1 MPINRYRTKRL
12 KQSKKSFLGRSF
24 LISIVLNIILLFVF
38 GNMIA
43 FDFTMPLPE
52 KELTLVSLVEIPAPK
67 QPESKKPEI
76 TEKKAIAQ
84 LEVKPKAKPILPE
97 PPKTKEEV
105 TETKVVSKEELTK
118 GIPKVEVKTP
128 EIETKP
134 VSEVPPTA
142 QIKESLGE
150 DISVSSE
157 YFKQAIT
164 SRKEVK
170 GEVFK
175 PGESQLKVNLGEKEE
190 ENIEATYGTIVNP
203 GEITT
208 LPEVKEK
215 ESPFGSRPLSI
226 MVENSEGARPQSGLD
241 KANIVYEV
249 LAEGGITRFLAIY
262 YDKDAEEVGPIRSA
276 RPYFVSKSL
285 EHQAIY
291 VHVGGSEEAYNFI
304 KEEKIDDINEFVDF
318 QPFWRSTDRK
328 PPHNL
333 YTSTIKLRKEANKL
347 GYIEMIKKQDY
358 IFETDI
364 NERLTGK
371 EANSIVIPYNS
382 TYTVS
387 YKYQPDSMKYLRFM
401 NGEPHIDFKTKE
413 QLAVDNI
420 IIQIAKTKII
430 DEEGRLAVDFVGKG
444 TGLLFFKGGSEEIIW
459 EKQDLSSKTVFMY
472 KEGDR
477 IALTPGNVWIQIVPS
492 DLKIQY

>member
-24 LISIVLNIILLFVF
+24 LISIILNIILLYAF

-43 FDFTMPLPE
+43 FDFTRPLPE
-52 KELTLVSLVEIPAPK
+52 KELILVSLVEIPAPK

-76 TEKKAIAQ
+76 TEEKAIAQ
-84 LEVKPKAKPILPE
+84 LEVKPKAKPISPE
-97 PPKTKEEV
+97 PPKIKEEV
-105 TETKVVSKEELTK
+105 TETKVVRKEELTE
-118 GIPKVEVKTP
+118 GAPKVEVKTP

-134 VSEVPPTA
+134 VSVVSPA
-142 QIKESLGE
+142 QTKESLGE
-150 DISVSSE
+150 DISVSTE
-157 YFKQAIT
+157 YFKQAIA

-170 GEVFK
+170 GEIFE

-190 ENIEATYGTIVNP
+190 ENIEATYGTVVNP

-241 KANIVYEV
+241 KANIVYEA

-262 YDKDAEEVGPIRSA
+262 YDQDAEEVGPIRSA

-318 QPFWRSTDRK
+318 QPFWRSKERK

-347 GYIEMIKKQDY
+347 GYIEMIKKQEY
-358 IFETDI
+358 QFEIDI
-364 NERLTGK
+364 NERLTGR
-371 EANSIVIPYNS
+371 ERDSIAIPYNS
-382 TYTVS
+382 IYTVS
-387 YKYQPDSMKYLRFM
+387 YKYQPESMKYLRFM
-401 NGEPHIDFKTKE
+401 NGEPHIDSKTKE

-420 IIQIAKTKII
+420 IIQFVETKII

-444 TGLLFFKGGSEEIIW
+444 KGLLFFKGGSTEITW
-459 EKQDLSSKTVFMY
+459 EKPDPRSRTLFLDM
-472 KEGDR
+472 EGNR
-477 IALTPGNVWIQIVPS
+477 IALIPGNVWIQIVPS
-492 DLKIQY
+492 DLTVEY

>member
-24 LISIVLNIILLFVF
+24 LISIILNIILLFAF

-43 FDFTMPLPE
+43 FDFTRSLPE
-52 KELTLVSLVEIPAPK
+52 KELILVSLVEIPAPE

-76 TEKKAIAQ
+76 TEKKPVAQ
-84 LEVKPKAKPILPE
+84 LEVKPKAAPVSPE
-97 PPKTKEEV
+97 PPKIKEEV
-105 TETKVVSKEELTK
+105 TETKVVSKEELTE
-118 GIPKVEVKTP
+118 GAPKVEVKTP
-128 EIETKP
+128 EIETEP
-134 VSEVPPTA
+134 VSMVPPT
-142 QIKESLGE
+142 QTKDSLGE
-150 DISVSSE
+150 DISVSTE
-157 YFKQAIT
+157 YFKQTIT

-170 GEVFK
+170 GEIFE

-190 ENIEATYGTIVNP
+190 ENIEATYGTVVNL

-226 MVENSEGARPQSGLD
+226 MIENSEGGRPQSGLD

-262 YDKDAEEVGPIRSA
+262 YDQEAEEVGPIRSA

-291 VHVGGSEEAYNFI
+291 IHVGGSEEAYNFI
-304 KEEKIDDINEFVDF
+304 KEENIDDINEFVDF

-328 PPHNL
+328 PPYNL
-333 YTSTIKLRKEANKL
+333 YTSTTKLRKEANKL
-347 GYIEMIKKQDY
+347 GYIEMIKKQEY
-358 IFETDI
+358 QFEISRNEKLTGRETD
-364 NERLTGK
+364 
-371 EANSIVIPYNS
+371 SIVIPYNG

-387 YKYQPDSMKYLRFM
+387 YKYQPESMKYIRFI
-401 NGEPHIDFKTKE
+401 NGEPHIDAKTKK

-420 IIQIAKTKII
+420 IIQFAETKII
-430 DEEGRLAVDFVGKG
+430 DQEGRLAVDFVGKG
-444 TGLLFFKGGSEEIIW
+444 TGLLFFKGNSTEITW
-459 EKQDLSSKTVFMY
+459 EKPDLRARTLFLD
-472 KEGDR
+472 KEGNR

-492 DLKIQY
+492 DLTVKY

>member
-1 MPINRYRTKRL
+1 MPIDRYRTKRL

-24 LISIVLNIILLFVF
+24 LISIIHNIILLFAF

-43 FDFTMPLPE
+43 FDFTRLLPE
-52 KELTLVSLVEIPAPK
+52 KELILVSLVEIPAPE

-76 TEKKAIAQ
+76 TEKKPVAQ
-84 LEVKPKAKPILPE
+84 LEVKPKATPVSPE
-97 PPKTKEEV
+97 PPKIKEEV
-105 TETKVVSKEELTK
+105 TETKVVSKEELTE
-118 GIPKVEVKTP
+118 GAPKVEVKTP
-128 EIETKP
+128 EIETEP
-134 VSEVPPTA
+134 VSMVPPT
-142 QIKESLGE
+142 QTKDSLGE
-150 DISVSSE
+150 DISVATE
-157 YFKQAIT
+157 YFKQTIT

-170 GEVFK
+170 GEIFE

-190 ENIEATYGTIVNP
+190 ENVEATYGTVVNP

-226 MVENSEGARPQSGLD
+226 TVENSEGARPQSGLD

-262 YDKDAEEVGPIRSA
+262 YDQDAEEVGPIRSA

-304 KEEKIDDINEFVDF
+304 KEENIDDINEFVDF
-318 QPFWRSTDRK
+318 QPFWRSTDRT

-347 GYIEMIKKQDY
+347 GYIEMIKKQEY
-358 IFETDI
+358 QFEINRNEKLTGRETD
-364 NERLTGK
+364 
-371 EANSIVIPYNS
+371 SIVIPYNS

-387 YKYQPDSMKYLRFM
+387 YQYQPESMKYIRFV
-401 NGEPHIDFKTKE
+401 NSEPHIDAKTKK

-420 IIQIAKTKII
+420 IIQFAETKII
-430 DEEGRLAVDFVGKG
+430 DQEGRLAVDFVGKG
-444 TGLLFFKGGSEEIIW
+444 IGLLFFKGNSTEITW
-459 EKQDLSSKTVFMY
+459 EKPDLRARTLFLD
-472 KEGDR
+472 KEGNR

-492 DLKIQY
+492 GLTVKY